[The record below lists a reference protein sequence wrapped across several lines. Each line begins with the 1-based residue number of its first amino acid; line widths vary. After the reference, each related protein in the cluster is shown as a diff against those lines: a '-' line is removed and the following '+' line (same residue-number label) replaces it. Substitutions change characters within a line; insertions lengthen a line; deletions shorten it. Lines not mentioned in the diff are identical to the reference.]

1 MSSLRSLSRLA
12 PLYSVPTDDLTGEV
26 LIPAFAASA
35 AVSCMS
41 GYFGSSALR
50 HLAPGLA
57 AFINGTTGSFR
68 LLISPVLDE
77 ADRDALRRGSRQPS
91 EVLETAART
100 ILTNGRLTESA
111 LEKHTLECL
120 SYLLAAGRLELRF
133 VLMRDGGVFHPKVWI
148 FSDEDVVVAHGSSN
162 VTAAGLLFN
171 FETVSVE
178 RAWASDEARQRC
190 ARFRELFARLWQ
202 GTDADTVTI
211 GIPEGLLIA
220 VPAFP
225 MPPTMH
231 DFWAAWRADADRGLA
246 PPLPTAAPQLPQPE
260 HGVGARL
267 EIPAGLRWETGPF
280 AHQAR
285 AVHAW
290 EAADGRGL
298 LAMATGSGKTVA
310 SLICATHL
318 QDEAD
323 RLMLVIA
330 APYRP
335 LVDQWAD
342 EVEDFGLRP
351 LPLTGLDTS
360 ARGEAIREA
369 GRRLDRGLSTI
380 EVAVVTHEFLV
391 GDGFGA
397 VLDDLPASVSTMLIA
412 DEVHNL
418 GRPRFIERPPEQFRY
433 RLGLSATPVLQ
444 YNEAGTDAIKR
455 FFGETVFEFGLAEAI
470 GVCLVPYDYHL
481 HLVDLADDELAEW
494 DELTAKL
501 IRAGFM
507 TRDEGI
513 DEVLSTEVLAL
524 LVKRRAVL
532 EAAAAKV
539 VMVRELLEGQGVDH
553 VAHTLVY
560 CSDKRPEQL
569 RAVNRELLDAGLFV
583 RQLTAEESGDR
594 RKTEA
599 ILEDFAR
606 GDYQVLTCKRV
617 LDEGVDIPQVR
628 QAFLLAS
635 STVRRQWVQRRG
647 RVLRRCDAIGKDL
660 AHLHDFLVVPG
671 DLRSSSGRAI
681 LRQEFDRARAFAELA
696 SNAGSV
702 DGPYAVMRNVA
713 DERSLG

>member
-1 MSSLRSLSRLA
+1 MTSLRSLSRLA
-12 PLYSVPTDDLTGEV
+12 PLYSVPGDDLTGEV
-26 LIPAFAASA
+26 LIPAFAASE

-41 GYFGSSALR
+41 GYFGSSAFR
-50 HLAPGLA
+50 YLAPGLA
-57 AFINGTTGSFR
+57 AFINGTAGPFR
-68 LLISPVLDE
+68 LLISPILDE
-77 ADRDALRRGSRQPS
+77 SDQDALRRGLRQPGQ
-91 EVLETAART
+91 VLDSAART
-100 ILTNGRLTESA
+100 ILTDGSLTESA
-111 LEKHTLECL
+111 LEHHTLECL
-120 SYLLAAGRLELRF
+120 SYLLAAGRLEIRF
-133 VLMRDGGVFHPKVWI
+133 VLMRDGGVFHPKVWV
-148 FSDEDVVVAHGSSN
+148 FSDEDVVVVHGSSN
-162 VTAAGLLFN
+162 FTAGGLLFN

-178 RAWASDEARQRC
+178 RAWASDEARQRSS
-190 ARFRELFARLWQ
+190 RFRELFARLWQ
-202 GTDADTVTI
+202 GTDGDTVTI
-211 GIPEGLLIA
+211 GIPEGLRIAAA
-220 VPAFP
+220 VPPVA
-225 MPPTMH
+225 PTMD
-231 DFWAAWRADADRGLA
+231 DFWAAWRADTARGLA
-246 PPLPTAAPQLPQPE
+246 APLPITAPQFPQPE
-260 HGVGARL
+260 HEVDVRL
-267 EIPAGLRWETGPF
+267 EIPADLRWETGPF

-290 EAADGRGL
+290 KSADGQGL
-298 LAMATGSGKTVA
+298 LAMATGSGKTVT
-310 SLICATHL
+310 SLVCATHL
-318 QDEAD
+318 QDDVD
-323 RLMLVIA
+323 RLLLVIA

-335 LVDQWAD
+335 LVEQWAD
-342 EVEDFGLRP
+342 EVEKFGVRV
-351 LPLTGLDTS
+351 LPLAGLDTP
-360 ARGEAIREA
+360 ARTEAVREA
-369 GRRLDRGLSTI
+369 VRRLDRGVSTV
-380 EVAVVTHEFLV
+380 EVAVVTHDFLV
-391 GDGFGA
+391 SDGFDS
-397 VLDDLPASVSTMLIA
+397 VLDDMPQSVSTMLIA

-418 GRPRFIERPPEQFRY
+418 GRPRFVDRPPEQFRY

-444 YNEAGTDAIKR
+444 YNEPGTDAIKR

-470 GVCLVPYDYHL
+470 GVCLVPYNYHV

-501 IRAGFM
+501 VRAGFM
-507 TRDEGI
+507 TRDEGV
-513 DEVLSTEVLAL
+513 DEVLSPEVLAL

-539 VMVRELLEGQGVDH
+539 AMVRELLEGQGVDH

-583 RQLTAEESGDR
+583 RQLTAEESGNR

-671 DLRSSSGRAI
+671 DLRSTSGRAI
-681 LRQEFDRARAFAELA
+681 LRQEFERARAFAELA
-696 SNAGSV
+696 ANAGSV
-702 DGPYAVMRNVA
+702 DGPYAIMHEVA